1 MKKIMFILAVG
12 VIAGSVAA
20 QEASEI
26 TLQGDVGLYSA
37 YVWRGQVLNNGMVAQ
52 PGLTVAKGGLSFN
65 VWGNYNMDGKG
76 GASDG
81 QFTEYDFTLAYR
93 LPEGLIMDGVDL
105 DVGIIKYEFAGDW
118 SALDNTEELFAVL
131 TLNNVLLTP
140 VLSAYYDINEA
151 KGWYGNFALSQ
162 GVEISDAMTA
172 EIGAS
177 IGYGTRNY
185 NKAYFTDIAVSHN
198 GSGAVNDYN
207 IYASAE
213 YALNDKVSLGA
224 LLQYTY
230 LDGGV
235 ANDIDG
241 MAQDLVW
248 GGVSL
253 SYKF

>member
-37 YVWRGQVLNNGMVAQ
+37 YVWRGAVLNNGMVAQ
-52 PGLTVAKGGLSFN
+52 PGLTVAKGALSFN
-65 VWGNYNMDGKG
+65 VWANYNIDGKQG
-76 GASDG
+76 NGDMD
-81 QFTEYDFTLAYR
+81 FVEYDFTLAYR

-118 SALDNTEELFAVL
+118 SAVENTEEIFAVM
-131 TLNNVLLTP
+131 TMNNVLLTP
-140 VLSAYYDINEA
+140 VLSVYYDINEA
-151 KGWYGNFALSQ
+151 NGWYGNFALSQ
-162 GVEISDAMTA
+162 GVEISDAMSA

-177 IGYGTRNY
+177 MGYGSKNY
-185 NKAYFTDIAVSHN
+185 NNFYFGENN
-198 GSGAVNDYN
+198 GSGAANDYN
-207 IYASAE
+207 VYVSAE
-213 YALNDKVSLGA
+213 YALSKKVSLGA
-224 LLQYTY
+224 LLKYTY

-235 ANDIDG
+235 QNNVAGLKD
-241 MAQDLVW
+241 DLVW

>member
-26 TLQGDVGLYSA
+26 TLQGDVGFYSA
-37 YVWRGQVLNNGMVAQ
+37 YVWRGQVWNNGMVAQ
-52 PGLTVAKGGLSFN
+52 PSMTAAKGPLSFS
-65 VWGNYNMDGKG
+65 VWGNYNVDGKQ

-81 QFTEYDFTLAYR
+81 QFTEYRFSAAYR
-93 LPEGLIMDGVDL
+93 LPEGLVMDGVDL
-105 DVGIIKYEFAGDW
+105 DVGITKYEFAGSWDDLRD
-118 SALDNTEELFAVL
+118 STEEIFGVM

-140 VLSAYYDINEA
+140 VLSVYYDINEV

-162 GVEISDAMTA
+162 GVEISEAMSA

-185 NKAYFTDIAVSHN
+185 NIAYFGENN

-207 IYASAE
+207 VYASTS
-213 YALNDKVSLGA
+213 YALTEQLSLGA

-230 LDGGV
+230 MDKGV
-235 ANDIDG
+235 ANNVSG
-241 MAQDLVW
+241 MQDNLVW